1 MVDDDDD
8 MNVDACISSVLKKNL
23 SVVGVG
29 YNLRNKDIMESPRSR
44 QFKQLNSLIVEVTV
58 DSITDVDRRTCLD
71 LWALKKLRFMQNDQ
85 LIIKRIRWMMMM
97 MMIDDE
103 V

>member
-29 YNLRNKDIMESPRSR
+29 YNLRNKDITESPRSR

-58 DSITDVDRRTCLD
+58 DSMI
-71 LWALKKLRFMQNDQ
+71 Q
-85 LIIKRIRWMMMM
+85 LHVEMDIHVLICGL
-97 MMIDDE
+97 
-103 V
+103 